1 MFFVTKKRFLKVIAD
16 LADADRKLEVSENN
30 YKSLWEDYNKLQK
43 ELDKAKS
50 TVYKP
55 VVGYPEGT
63 VEGIIAGINT
73 LIEGGMVGHK
83 KPTEYVRGLKE
94 AIKCAEVYKPQELN

>member
-1 MFFVTKKRFLKVIAD
+1 MFISKKKYNALLAD
-16 LADADRKLEVSENN
+16 LAKADKDIIKLTEDNRKL
-30 YKSLWEDYNKLQK
+30 KK
-43 ELDKAKS
+43 ELDTAKS

-83 KPTEYVRGLKE
+83 KPTEYVRGLKA
-94 AIKCAEVYKPQELN
+94 AITCAEVYTPQELN